1 MVRLTHW
8 PLGQR
13 PSQGVCCFFNQPLSS
28 QRQTPRWHCRTT
40 VSRVWILSYHTC
52 PGRIKKE
59 IRLKYQGLHGM
70 GPGFEPV
77 LFGSWIRK
85 DFVFRQAVF
94 TSTQRDPVNS
104 KIGWS
109 SSSKSR
115 GSPNPSMRQ
124 KRWTSHHT
132 LRLLCILWRS
142 RLHAHCWGRRAEY
155 PTSHQFL
162 AKVAKLTIC
171 HFLWSKYPIC
181 H

>member
-1 MVRLTHW
+1 MVCLTHW

-40 VSRVWILSYHTC
+40 ESRVWILSYHTC
-52 PGRIKKE
+52 PGRIKKD

-85 DFVFRQAVF
+85 ESVFRQAVF

-124 KRWTSHHT
+124 KSVNISSHIAVAMYT
-132 LRLLCILWRS
+132 LKVEAPCPLLGEEEGWI
-142 RLHAHCWGRRAEY
+142 
-155 PTSHQFL
+155 SHIPSIFGQNCKINNMSFSL
-162 AKVAKLTIC
+162 I
-171 HFLWSKYPIC
+171 
-181 H
+181 